1 MIPHYCENC
10 HVTLTDSYLMSIYKG
25 LAKLF
30 CSDICLKEFCL
41 KEPDQPV
48 SPTEGEMLFGFGSC
62 SCCGKENVDVNGKDR
77 ITFSEPSS
85 SSTDEI
91 PTFHLHYFCNRDHFE
106 KWYNKSGKPAI
117 GKLSAPCNLCGAI
130 LVKAECMRVH
140 VSNIETAYFCNQEHY
155 EKWHLTYYGYPI
167 G

>member
-30 CSDICLKEFCL
+30 CSD
-41 KEPDQPV
+41 
-48 SPTEGEMLFGFGSC
+48 T
-62 SCCGKENVDVNGKDR
+62 
-77 ITFSEPSS
+77 
-85 SSTDEI
+85 
-91 PTFHLHYFCNRDHFE
+91 
-106 KWYNKSGKPAI
+106 
-117 GKLSAPCNLCGAI
+117 LCGAI